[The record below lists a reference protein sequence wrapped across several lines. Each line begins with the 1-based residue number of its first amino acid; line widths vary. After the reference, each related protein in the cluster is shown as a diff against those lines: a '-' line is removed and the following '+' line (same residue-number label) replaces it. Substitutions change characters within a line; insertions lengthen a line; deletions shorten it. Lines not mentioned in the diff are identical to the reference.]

1 MDIESIKKAQ
11 SHKIAHPIFT
21 GPDVE
26 MQFLAPKSKQL
37 VVNNVHFSK
46 GVRCKWHKHD
56 QEQIII
62 VTGGKGIV
70 ALENE
75 ERIVEEGDVIF
86 IPTGVKHWHGA
97 GDESDFWQLY
107 VTVSGELVTVLED

>member
-56 QEQIII
+56 QESSNK
-62 VTGGKGIV
+62 VGYHAERWHV
-70 ALENE
+70 HLALNFPLHHHYLPVF
-75 ERIVEEGDVIF
+75 R
-86 IPTGVKHWHGA
+86 
-97 GDESDFWQLY
+97 
-107 VTVSGELVTVLED
+107 